1 MSLFDYQLEALLEA
15 IRNLTN
21 EIRRTVPEIR
31 RTVPEIVVE
40 VQLRYDASGGF
51 LPDEDEA
58 LATAPALDADRN

>member
-1 MSLFDYQLEALLEA
+1 MTTEQRYGPQTEQVEALLEA

-21 EIRRTVPEIR
+21 EIR